1 MEENKID
8 PFQIIGFVILM
19 AGLFWWIYTL
29 PEIETNTSDNQV
41 VNEISGNKSD
51 NPKIDSSNDFS
62 DLSSVNQIE
71 NNSLIKQYEGIT
83 DTNFDDQIII
93 ENEDLKLKFSSKGG
107 LLTEVLL
114 KNFTDY
120 NGEPLYMVKN
130 GNQNISLD
138 FTTSTGKQ
146 VNTLN
151 YFFKPTINSDSEST
165 TLDMVLSV
173 SENQYLNFQ
182 YVIPKKGFMMDFII
196 KSYGFSDVIDEKKS
210 ISLNWDLKA
219 LRQAKSV
226 EYENRYSQLYFQ
238 YDGDDTDYLSS
249 YSDSEEQEDS
259 ISWISYGQHFFN
271 SILVLENTADKV
283 YFESK
288 KLFEEESKEVI
299 YTKNYSSIIPLSLS
313 RSELNSKMN
322 LYIGPND
329 YDILKNYENNISDS
343 IYFGWGI
350 FGWINR
356 FIYFP
361 LFGFLGKYFS
371 AGLAVIL
378 MTVITRL
385 AMSPVTY
392 KTYVSQARMKVI
404 KPEITELNEKY
415 KNDAVKK
422 QQETFKLYN
431 KAGANPLLGCV
442 PALFQLPVFYALFCF
457 FPIAFPLRGK
467 PFLWADDLSSYDVI
481 AELPFS
487 IPFYGDH
494 VSLLPILA
502 SIAIFFY
509 TMMSSGAQ
517 MQPTQPGMP
526 NMKFI
531 MYLMPVMML
540 FFFNNYA
547 SAFSLYYFISNILT
561 ILLMLMIKHFI
572 IDEDKIR
579 LQIQENKKKPS
590 TQNRFQRKMK
600 EMMDK
605 AEEQRKLQNRK

>member
-8 PFQIIGFVILM
+8 PYQILGFVLLM
-19 AGLFWWIYTL
+19 TAFVWYIYTIPD
-29 PEIETNTSDNQV
+29 PEKRIIDNSKE
-41 VNEISGNKSD
+41 NLEISVQSD
-51 NPKIDSSNDFS
+51 DSNIDSENKISKGLNLNDQN
-62 DLSSVNQIE
+62 SSPFVSSENKPKVKFDDIVIE
-71 NNSLIKQYEGIT
+71 N
-83 DTNFDDQIII
+83 DD
-93 ENEDLKLKFSSKGG
+93 LVLKFSSRGG
-107 LLTEVLL
+107 LLTEALL
-114 KNFTDY
+114 KNFTDFR
-120 NGEPLYMVKN
+120 GAPLYMIKD
-130 GNQNISLD
+130 GNQNINLNFYSLNGQLINTSNYD
-138 FTTSTGKQ
+138 FQPIVDK
-146 VNTLN
+146 N
-151 YFFKPTINSDSEST
+151 YDGIK
-165 TLDMVLSV
+165 LSMILSI
-173 SENQYLNFQ
+173 SENQFLNFE
-182 YVIPKKGFMMDFII
+182 YTLPKNGFMINFSI
-196 KSYGFSDVIDEKKS
+196 KSSGFRNVIDNDRP
-210 ISLNWDLKA
+210 IQLNWDLKA

-226 EYENRYSQLYFQ
+226 EYENRYSQLYYQ
-238 YDGDDTDYLSS
+238 YEGDETDYLSS
-249 YSDSEEQEDS
+249 YSDSNKTES
-259 ISWISYGQHFFN
+259 SVSWISYGQHFFN
-271 SILVLENTADKV
+271 SILVLNNPADEV
-283 YFESK
+283 VFESK
-288 KLFEEESKEVI
+288 KLFEDQGKDVLF
-299 YTKNYSSIIPLSLS
+299 TKNYISSIPLVLDN
-313 RSELNSKMN
+313 SEFNSKMN

-329 YDILKNYENNISDS
+329 YDVLKNYDNNIYES

-371 AGLAVIL
+371 AGLAVIF
-378 MTVITRL
+378 MTIITRL

-392 KTYVSQARMKVI
+392 KTYLSQARMKVLR
-404 KPEITELNEKY
+404 PEITELNEKY

-422 QQETFKLYN
+422 QQETMKLYN

-467 PFLWADDLSSYDVI
+467 SFLWADDLSSYDVI

-487 IPFYGDH
+487 IPWYGDH

-509 TMMSSGAQ
+509 TRMSSGAQ
-517 MQPTQPGMP
+517 MQSSQPGMP

-547 SAFSLYYFISNILT
+547 SAFSLYYFVSNIIT
-561 ILLMLMIKHFI
+561 ILLMLTIKHFI
-572 IDEDKIR
+572 IDEEKIL

-590 TQNRFQRKMK
+590 TQNRFQRKMQ

-605 AEEQRKLQNRK
+605 AEEQRRLQNKR

>member
-19 AGLFWWIYTL
+19 AGLFWWMNTL
-29 PEIETNTSDNQV
+29 PELETTITENQKNKEIVIDQPNKSGSDINKDFSNSLNLIEEESDSFMETNSDIV
-41 VNEISGNKSD
+41 SG
-51 NPKIDSSNDFS
+51 
-62 DLSSVNQIE
+62 
-71 NNSLIKQYEGIT
+71 
-83 DTNFDDQIII
+83 DDIII
-93 ENEDLKLKFSSKGG
+93 ENEDLILKFTSKGG
-107 LLTEVLL
+107 LLVEAQL

-120 NGEPLYMVKN
+120 KGNPLYLVKD
-130 GNQNISLD
+130 GNQNISLN
-138 FTTSTGKQ
+138 FSTLNGKS
-146 VNTLN
+146 VNTSN
-151 YFFKPTINSDSEST
+151 YNFKPVVNKGSDAT
-165 TLDMVLSV
+165 TLTMVLSI
-173 SENQYLNFQ
+173 SENQYLNFE
-182 YVIPKKGFMMDFII
+182 YIIPKKGFMMDFSIN
-196 KSYGFSDVIDEKKS
+196 STGFRNVIDDNKS

-219 LRQAKSV
+219 FRQAKSV
-226 EYENRYSQLYFQ
+226 EYEDRYSQLYYQ
-238 YDGDDTDYLSS
+238 YDGENTDYLSS
-249 YSDSEEQEDS
+249 YSDSEEKEDAV
-259 ISWISYGQHFFN
+259 SWISYGQHFFN
-271 SILVLENTADKV
+271 SILVLENPV
-283 YFESK
+283 NEVSFESK
-288 KLFEEESKEVI
+288 KLFDEEGKDVLF
-299 YTKNYSSIIPLSLS
+299 TKNYISNIPLVLKS
-313 RSELNSKMN
+313 SELNSKMN

-329 YDILKNYENNISDS
+329 YDILKKQENNISDS

-371 AGLAVIL
+371 AGIAVIL

-385 AMSPVTY
+385 VMSPVTY

-415 KNDAVKK
+415 KNDAIKK
-422 QQETFKLYN
+422 QQETMKLYN

-494 VSLLPILA
+494 VSLFPILA

-509 TMMSSGAQ
+509 TVMSSGAQ

-531 MYLMPVMML
+531 MYLMPVFML
-540 FFFNNYA
+540 FFFNNY
-547 SAFSLYYFISNILT
+547 SAGFSLYYFISNILT
-561 ILLMLMIKHFI
+561 ILIMLMTKHFI

-579 LQIQENKKKPS
+579 LQIQENKKKPT

-605 AEEQRKLQNRK
+605 AEEQKKLQNRK

>member
-29 PEIETNTSDNQV
+29 PDIETKNGNNQSN
-41 VNEISGNKSD
+41 NEIIINKPENALSELTND
-51 NPKIDSSNDFS
+51 VSKSFDLNLDERDSFLKTNSNS
-62 DLSSVNQIE
+62 Q
-71 NNSLIKQYEGIT
+71 
-83 DTNFDDQIII
+83 DDVII
-93 ENEDLKLKFSSKGG
+93 ENDDLILKFSSKGG
-107 LLTEVLL
+107 QLVEALL
-114 KNFTDY
+114 KNFSDY
-120 NGEPLYMVKN
+120 KGDPLYLIKD
-130 GNQNISLD
+130 GNQNINLNFSTSL
-138 FTTSTGKQ
+138 GKL
-146 VNTLN
+146 VNTSDYN
-151 YFFKPTINSDSEST
+151 FKSTLKNSSEST
-165 TLDMVLSV
+165 TLNMILSV
-173 SENQYLNFQ
+173 SENQFLNFE
-182 YVIPKKGFMMDFII
+182 YVIPRKGFMMDFSII
-196 KSYGFSDVIDEKKS
+196 SSGFKNIVDNKKS
-210 ISLNWDLKA
+210 IYLNWDLKA
-219 LRQAKSV
+219 FRQAKSA
-226 EYENRYSQLYFQ
+226 EYENRYSQLYYQF
-238 YDGDDTDYLSS
+238 DGDDTDYLSS
-249 YSDSEEQEDS
+249 YSDSDDTEDS
-259 ISWISYGQHFFN
+259 VSWISYGQHFFN
-271 SILVLENTADKV
+271 SILVLENPSNEV
-283 YFESK
+283 FFESK
-288 KLFEEESKEVI
+288 KLFEDEGKDVV
-299 YTKNYSSIIPLSLS
+299 YTKNYSSKIPLGLS
-313 RSELNSKMN
+313 GSEFNSNMN

-329 YDILKNYENNISDS
+329 YDILKNYENNISNS

-378 MTVITRL
+378 MTIITRL

-415 KNDAVKK
+415 KNDAIKK
-422 QQETFKLYN
+422 QQETMKLYN

-561 ILLMLMIKHFI
+561 ILIMLMIKHFI

-579 LQIQENKKKPS
+579 LQIQENKKKPT

>member
-19 AGLFWWIYTL
+19 AGLFWWINTL
-29 PEIETNTSDNQV
+29 PELETTISENQKNKEIVIDQSD
-41 VNEISGNKSD
+41 EFKPDINK
-51 NPKIDSSNDFS
+51 DFS
-62 DLSSVNQIE
+62 
-71 NNSLIKQYEGIT
+71 NSLNLIEEENDSFLNINSDSVSQNE
-83 DTNFDDQIII
+83 III
-93 ENEDLKLKFSSKGG
+93 ENEDLILKFNSKGG
-107 LLTEVLL
+107 LLVEAQL

-120 NGEPLYMVKN
+120 KGDPLYMVKD
-130 GNQNISLD
+130 GNQNISLN
-138 FTTSTGKQ
+138 FSTLNGKS
-146 VNTLN
+146 VNTSN
-151 YFFKPTINSDSEST
+151 YNFNPIINKGSDAT
-165 TLDMVLSV
+165 TLTMVLSV
-173 SENQYLNFQ
+173 SENQFINFE
-182 YVIPKKGFMMDFII
+182 YIIPKQGFMMDFSIN
-196 KSYGFSDVIDEKKS
+196 STGFRSVIDDKKS
-210 ISLNWDLKA
+210 ITLNWDLKA
-219 LRQAKSV
+219 FRQAKSV
-226 EYENRYSQLYFQ
+226 EYESRYSQLYYQ

-249 YSDSEEQEDS
+249 YSDSEENEDAV
-259 ISWISYGQHFFN
+259 SWISYGQHFFN
-271 SILVLENTADKV
+271 SILVLENPV
-283 YFESK
+283 NQVSFESK
-288 KLFEEESKEVI
+288 NLFEEEGKDVLF
-299 YTKNYSSIIPLSLS
+299 TKNYISNIPLTLKS
-313 RSELNSKMN
+313 SEINSKMN

-329 YDILKNYENNISDS
+329 YDILKNQQNNISDS

-371 AGLAVIL
+371 AGIAVIL

-385 AMSPVTY
+385 VMSPVTY

-415 KNDAVKK
+415 KNDAIKK
-422 QQETFKLYN
+422 QQETMKLYN

-467 PFLWADDLSSYDVI
+467 TFLWADDLSSYDVI
-481 AELPFS
+481 AELPFT

-494 VSLLPILA
+494 VSLFPILA

-526 NMKFI
+526 NMKYI
-531 MYLMPVMML
+531 MYFMPVMML

-561 ILLMLMIKHFI
+561 ILIMLMTKHFI

-579 LQIQENKKKPS
+579 LQIQENKKKPT

>member
-29 PEIETNTSDNQV
+29 PEIETTTNDNQV
-41 VNEISGNKSD
+41 TNEISSNKS
-51 NPKIDSSNDFS
+51 NTPKIDLSNDFS
-62 DLSSVNQIE
+62 DLNSVNQVEKSSFIQ
-71 NNSLIKQYEGIT
+71 KTEGIT
-83 DTNFDDQIII
+83 NTNFDDQIII
-93 ENEDLKLKFSSKGG
+93 ENEDLKLKFTSKGG

-120 NGEPLYMVKN
+120 NGDPLYMVKN

-138 FTTSTGKQ
+138 FTTLTGKQ
-146 VNTLN
+146 INTLN
-151 YFFKPTINSDSEST
+151 YFFKPTINSDSKST

-238 YDGDDTDYLSS
+238 FDGDDTDYLSS

-259 ISWISYGQHFFN
+259 VSWISYGQHFFN

-283 YFESK
+283 FFESK
-288 KLFEEESKEVI
+288 KLFEDESKEVI
-299 YTKNYSSIIPLSLS
+299 YTKNYSAIIPLSLS

-392 KTYVSQARMKVI
+392 KTYV
-404 KPEITELNEKY
+404 
-415 KNDAVKK
+415 
-422 QQETFKLYN
+422 F
-431 KAGANPLLGCV
+431 GC
-442 PALFQLPVFYALFCF
+442 
-457 FPIAFPLRGK
+457 
-467 PFLWADDLSSYDVI
+467 
-481 AELPFS
+481 
-487 IPFYGDH
+487 
-494 VSLLPILA
+494 
-502 SIAIFFY
+502 
-509 TMMSSGAQ
+509 
-517 MQPTQPGMP
+517 
-526 NMKFI
+526 N
-531 MYLMPVMML
+531 
-540 FFFNNYA
+540 
-547 SAFSLYYFISNILT
+547 IS
-561 ILLMLMIKHFI
+561 
-572 IDEDKIR
+572 
-579 LQIQENKKKPS
+579 
-590 TQNRFQRKMK
+590 
-600 EMMDK
+600 
-605 AEEQRKLQNRK
+605 

>member
-19 AGLFWWIYTL
+19 AGLFWWINTL
-29 PEIETNTSDNQV
+29 PELETTISENQKNKEIVIDQSD
-41 VNEISGNKSD
+41 EFKSD
-51 NPKIDSSNDFS
+51 TNKDFS
-62 DLSSVNQIE
+62 
-71 NNSLIKQYEGIT
+71 NSLNLIEEENDSFLNINSDSVSQNE
-83 DTNFDDQIII
+83 III
-93 ENEDLKLKFSSKGG
+93 ENEDLILKFNSKGG
-107 LLTEVLL
+107 LLVEAQL

-120 NGEPLYMVKN
+120 KGDPLYMVKD
-130 GNQNISLD
+130 GNQNISLN
-138 FTTSTGKQ
+138 FSTLNGKS
-146 VNTLN
+146 VNTSN
-151 YFFKPTINSDSEST
+151 YNFNPIINKGSDAT
-165 TLDMVLSV
+165 TLTMVLSV
-173 SENQYLNFQ
+173 SENQFINFE
-182 YVIPKKGFMMDFII
+182 YIIPKQGFMMDFSIN
-196 KSYGFSDVIDEKKS
+196 STGFRSVIDDKKS
-210 ISLNWDLKA
+210 ITLNWDLKA
-219 LRQAKSV
+219 FRQAKSV
-226 EYENRYSQLYFQ
+226 EYESRYSQLYYQ

-249 YSDSEEQEDS
+249 YSDSEENEDAV
-259 ISWISYGQHFFN
+259 SWISYGQHFFN
-271 SILVLENTADKV
+271 SILVLENPV
-283 YFESK
+283 NQVSFESK
-288 KLFEEESKEVI
+288 NLFEEEGKDVLF
-299 YTKNYSSIIPLSLS
+299 TKNYISNIPLTLKS
-313 RSELNSKMN
+313 SEINSKMN

-329 YDILKNYENNISDS
+329 YDILKNQQNNISDS

-371 AGLAVIL
+371 AGIAVIL

-385 AMSPVTY
+385 VMSPVTY

-415 KNDAVKK
+415 KNDAIKK
-422 QQETFKLYN
+422 QQETMKLYN

-467 PFLWADDLSSYDVI
+467 TFLWADDLSSYDVI
-481 AELPFS
+481 AELPFT

-494 VSLLPILA
+494 VSLFPILA

-526 NMKFI
+526 NMKYI
-531 MYLMPVMML
+531 MYFMPVMML

-561 ILLMLMIKHFI
+561 ILIMLMTKHFI

-579 LQIQENKKKPS
+579 LQIQENKKKPT

>member
-29 PEIETNTSDNQV
+29 PDIETKNVDNQSN
-41 VNEISGNKSD
+41 NEMIINKPENALSELTND
-51 NPKIDSSNDFS
+51 DVSKSFDLNLDERDSFLKTNSNS
-62 DLSSVNQIE
+62 Q
-71 NNSLIKQYEGIT
+71 
-83 DTNFDDQIII
+83 DDVII
-93 ENEDLKLKFSSKGG
+93 ENDDLILKFSSKGG
-107 LLTEVLL
+107 QLVEALL
-114 KNFTDY
+114 KNFSDY
-120 NGEPLYMVKN
+120 KGDPLYLIKD
-130 GNQNISLD
+130 GNQNINLNFSTSL
-138 FTTSTGKQ
+138 GKL
-146 VNTLN
+146 VNTSDYN
-151 YFFKPTINSDSEST
+151 FKSTVKNSSEST
-165 TLDMVLSV
+165 TLNMILLV
-173 SENQYLNFQ
+173 SENQFLNFE
-182 YVIPKKGFMMDFII
+182 YVIPRKGFMMDFSII
-196 KSYGFSDVIDEKKS
+196 SSGFKNIIDNKKS
-210 ISLNWDLKA
+210 IYLNWDLKA
-219 LRQAKSV
+219 FRQAKSV
-226 EYENRYSQLYFQ
+226 EYENRYSQLYYQF
-238 YDGDDTDYLSS
+238 DGDDTDYLSS
-249 YSDSEEQEDS
+249 YSDSDDTEDS
-259 ISWISYGQHFFN
+259 VSWISYGQHFFN
-271 SILVLENTADKV
+271 SILVLENPSNEV
-283 YFESK
+283 FFESK
-288 KLFEEESKEVI
+288 KLFEDEGKDVV
-299 YTKNYSSIIPLSLS
+299 YTKNYSSKIPLGLS
-313 RSELNSKMN
+313 GSEFNSNMN

-329 YDILKNYENNISDS
+329 YDILKNYENNISNS

-378 MTVITRL
+378 MTIITRL

-415 KNDAVKK
+415 KNDAIKK
-422 QQETFKLYN
+422 QQETMKLYN

-517 MQPTQPGMP
+517 MQSTQPGVP
-526 NMKFI
+526 NIKFI

-561 ILLMLMIKHFI
+561 ILIMLMIKHFI

-579 LQIQENKKKPS
+579 LQIQENKKKPT

>member
-19 AGLFWWIYTL
+19 AGLFWWINTL
-29 PEIETNTSDNQV
+29 PELETTISENQKNKEIVIDQSD
-41 VNEISGNKSD
+41 EFKPDTNK
-51 NPKIDSSNDFS
+51 DFS
-62 DLSSVNQIE
+62 
-71 NNSLIKQYEGIT
+71 NSLNLIEEENDSFLNINSDSVSQNE
-83 DTNFDDQIII
+83 III
-93 ENEDLKLKFSSKGG
+93 ENEDLILKFNSKGG
-107 LLTEVLL
+107 LLVEAQL
-114 KNFTDY
+114 KKFTDY
-120 NGEPLYMVKN
+120 KGDPLYMVKD
-130 GNQNISLD
+130 GNQNISLN
-138 FTTSTGKQ
+138 FSTLNGKS
-146 VNTLN
+146 VNTSN
-151 YFFKPTINSDSEST
+151 YNFNPIINKDSDAT
-165 TLDMVLSV
+165 TLTMVLSV
-173 SENQYLNFQ
+173 SENQFINFE
-182 YVIPKKGFMMDFII
+182 YIIPKQGFMMDFSIN
-196 KSYGFSDVIDEKKS
+196 STGFRGVIDDKKS
-210 ISLNWDLKA
+210 ITLNWDLKA
-219 LRQAKSV
+219 FRQAKSV
-226 EYENRYSQLYFQ
+226 EYENRYSQLYYQ
-238 YDGDDTDYLSS
+238 YDGEDTDYLSS
-249 YSDSEEQEDS
+249 YSDSKEQEDAV
-259 ISWISYGQHFFN
+259 SWISYGQHFFN
-271 SILVLENTADKV
+271 SILVLENPINQV
-283 YFESK
+283 SFESK
-288 KLFEEESKEVI
+288 KLFEEEGKDVLF
-299 YTKNYSSIIPLSLS
+299 TKNYISNIPLALKSF
-313 RSELNSKMN
+313 ELNSKMN

-329 YDILKNYENNISDS
+329 YDILKNQQNNISDS

-385 AMSPVTY
+385 VMSPVTY

-415 KNDAVKK
+415 KNDAIKK
-422 QQETFKLYN
+422 QQETMKLYN

-481 AELPFS
+481 AELPFT

-494 VSLLPILA
+494 VSLFPILA

-561 ILLMLMIKHFI
+561 ILIMLMTKHFI

-579 LQIQENKKKPS
+579 LQIQENKKKPT

-605 AEEQRKLQNRK
+605 ADEQRKLQNRK

>member
-1 MEENKID
+1 MEENRID
-8 PFQIIGFVILM
+8 PFQIIGFIILM
-19 AGLFWWIYTL
+19 AGLFWWMNTL
-29 PEIETNTSDNQV
+29 PEVETPTVKNKN
-41 VNEISGNKSD
+41 NNKSVSENFNKSGLD
-51 NPKIDSSNDFS
+51 LNNDSNRSS
-62 DLSSVNQIE
+62 DLIE
-71 NNSLIKQYEGIT
+71 KESTSFLKSNIDIEE
-83 DTNFDDQIII
+83 DIII
-93 ENEDLKLKFSSKGG
+93 ENNDLFLKFSSKGG
-107 LLTEVLL
+107 LLVEAQL
-114 KNFTDY
+114 KNFVDY
-120 NGEPLYMVKN
+120 KGDPLFIINN
-130 GNQNISLD
+130 GNQDISLD
-138 FTTSTGKQ
+138 FS
-146 VNTLN
+146 TLN
-151 YFFKPTINSDSEST
+151 GRSVNSSDYYFKPVVKNNSQGTSLT
-165 TLDMVLSV
+165 MVLSV
-173 SENQYLNFQ
+173 SENQYINFE
-182 YVIPKKGFMMDFII
+182 YRIPKSGYLIDFVI
-196 KSYGFSDVIDEKKS
+196 KSYGFKNVIDENKA
-210 ISLNWDLKA
+210 IFLNWSLKA
-219 LRQAKSV
+219 FRQAKSV
-226 EYENRYSQLYFQ
+226 EYENRYSQLYYQ
-238 YDGDDTDYLSS
+238 YDGEDTDYLSS
-249 YSDSEEQEDS
+249 YSDTEKKEDAV
-259 ISWISYGQHFFN
+259 SWISYGQHFFN
-271 SILVLENTADKV
+271 SILVLDNPADNV
-283 YFESK
+283 LLESK
-288 KLFEEESKEVI
+288 KLFEDEGKDVLF
-299 YTKNYSSIIPLSLS
+299 TKNYISKIPMVLKN
-313 RSELNSKMN
+313 SEFNAEMN

-329 YDILKNYENNISDS
+329 YDILKNQENNISDS

-361 LFGFLGKYFS
+361 LFGFLSKYFS

-378 MTVITRL
+378 MTIITRL

-415 KNDAVKK
+415 KNDAIKK
-422 QQETFKLYN
+422 QQETMKLYN

-467 PFLWADDLSSYDVI
+467 PFLWADDLSSYDVV

-531 MYLMPVMML
+531 MYLMPIMML

-561 ILLMLMIKHFI
+561 ILLMLIIKHFI

-579 LQIQENKKKPS
+579 LQVQENKKKPS
-590 TQNRFQRKMK
+590 TQNRFQRKMQ

-605 AEEQRKLQNRK
+605 AEEQRKLQNKK

>member
-19 AGLFWWIYTL
+19 AGLFWWINTL
-29 PEIETNTSDNQV
+29 PELETTISQNQKNEEIVIDQSD
-41 VNEISGNKSD
+41 EFKSD
-51 NPKIDSSNDFS
+51 INKDFS
-62 DLSSVNQIE
+62 
-71 NNSLIKQYEGIT
+71 NSLNLIEEENDSFLNINSDSVSQNE
-83 DTNFDDQIII
+83 III
-93 ENEDLKLKFSSKGG
+93 ENEDLILKFNSKGG
-107 LLTEVLL
+107 LLVEAQL

-120 NGEPLYMVKN
+120 KGDPLYMVKD
-130 GNQNISLD
+130 GNQNISLN
-138 FTTSTGKQ
+138 FSTLNGKS
-146 VNTLN
+146 VNTSN
-151 YFFKPTINSDSEST
+151 YNFNPIINKGSDAT
-165 TLDMVLSV
+165 TLTMVLSV
-173 SENQYLNFQ
+173 SENQFINFE
-182 YVIPKKGFMMDFII
+182 YIIPKQGFMMDFSIN
-196 KSYGFSDVIDEKKS
+196 STGFRSVIDDKKS
-210 ISLNWDLKA
+210 ITLNWDLKA
-219 LRQAKSV
+219 FRQAKSV
-226 EYENRYSQLYFQ
+226 EYESRYSQLYYQ

-249 YSDSEEQEDS
+249 YSDSEENEDAV
-259 ISWISYGQHFFN
+259 SWISYGQHFFN
-271 SILVLENTADKV
+271 SILVLENPV
-283 YFESK
+283 NQVSFESK
-288 KLFEEESKEVI
+288 NLFEEEGKDVLF
-299 YTKNYSSIIPLSLS
+299 TKNYISNIPLTLKS
-313 RSELNSKMN
+313 SEINSKMN

-329 YDILKNYENNISDS
+329 YDILKNQQNNISDS

-371 AGLAVIL
+371 AGIAVIL

-385 AMSPVTY
+385 VMSPVTY

-415 KNDAVKK
+415 KNDAIKK
-422 QQETFKLYN
+422 QQETMKLYN

-467 PFLWADDLSSYDVI
+467 TFLWADDLSSYDVI
-481 AELPFS
+481 AELPFT

-494 VSLLPILA
+494 VSLFPILA

-526 NMKFI
+526 NMKYI
-531 MYLMPVMML
+531 MYFMPVMML

-561 ILLMLMIKHFI
+561 ILIMLMTKHFI

-579 LQIQENKKKPS
+579 LQIQENKKKPT